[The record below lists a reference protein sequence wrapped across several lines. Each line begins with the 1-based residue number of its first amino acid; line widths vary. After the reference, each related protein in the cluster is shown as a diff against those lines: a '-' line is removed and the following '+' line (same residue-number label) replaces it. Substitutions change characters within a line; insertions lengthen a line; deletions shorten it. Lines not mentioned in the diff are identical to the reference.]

1 MRETEHKTTLKP
13 FNFKSFHKSL
23 ERSGLRLQ
31 ANIPSWLGKI
41 FRLTLFTL
49 LENEFL
55 KFPSWHDLTVIFSMQ
70 IGLYESIII
79 FFLRLSMGVL
89 EPAPLVFQI
98 ARFFKVLYPMN
109 EECIMRPA

>member
-13 FNFKSFHKSL
+13 LNFKSFHKSM

-31 ANIPSWLGKI
+31 VNIPSWLGKI

-55 KFPSWHDLTVIFSMQ
+55 KFPSWHDLTIIFSMQ
-70 IGLYESIII
+70 IGLYESSII
-79 FFLRLSMGVL
+79 FFSD
-89 EPAPLVFQI
+89 FQWVCWNQ
-98 ARFFKVLYPMN
+98 RPCFFKLRDSLKYY
-109 EECIMRPA
+109 IL